1 MANNSDSASPAWM
14 GLNHLALVTT
24 DMDAT
29 VRFWHEVLGAEIVA
43 TVATPDFKHY
53 FFRIG
58 EAQTIAFFQY
68 DDVDVETF
76 AKPAG
81 IPYKH
86 ASQFDHLSLGLPS
99 EEALEAMR
107 SRLQRYGCEVTEVVD
122 HGFIRSI
129 YFSDP
134 TGIALEAS
142 WWTTDLDEAGYE
154 VADRFLD
161 DDPVPALRELL
172 ESGRIGSTPTTELV
186 DGITIRPGVTGA

>member
-1 MANNSDSASPAWM
+1 M
-14 GLNHLALVTT
+14 NHLALVTS

-43 TVATPDFKHY
+43 TVATADFKHY

-58 EAQTIAFFQY
+58 DAQTIAFFQY
-68 DDVDVETF
+68 AGVELDTY

-81 IPYKH
+81 VPYRA
-86 ASQFDHLSLGLPS
+86 ASQFDHLSLGVAD
-99 EEALEAMR
+99 EQALDDLRA
-107 SRLQRYGCEVTEVVD
+107 RLEKYGCEVTEVVD

-142 WWTTDLDEAGYE
+142 WWTAEIGSGNY
-154 VADRFLD
+154 D
-161 DDPVPALRELL
+161 DQALFHDNDPVPALRELM
-172 ESGRIGSTPTTELV
+172 ERGRIADTPQTSLV
-186 DGITIRPGVTGA
+186 DDLVLRPGVGG

>member
-1 MANNSDSASPAWM
+1 MTDNPTLGPRWLGM
-14 GLNHLALVTT
+14 NHLALVTS

-68 DDVDVETF
+68 DGVELETY

-81 IPYKH
+81 VPYPA
-86 ASQFDHLSLGLPS
+86 ASQFDHLSLGLAD
-99 EEALEAMR
+99 EQALIDLRA
-107 SRLQRYGCEVTEVVD
+107 RLEKYGCEVTEVVD

-142 WWTTDLDEAGYE
+142 WWTAEIGGGNYDDEALFHD
-154 VADRFLD
+154 A
-161 DDPVPALRELL
+161 DPVPALRELM
-172 ESGRIGSTPTTELV
+172 EHGRIASTPQTALV
-186 DGITIRPGVTGA
+186 DDLVIRPGVAGG

>member
-1 MANNSDSASPAWM
+1 MTDTTKPAWR

-24 DMDAT
+24 DMDTT
-29 VRFWHEVLGAEIVA
+29 VRFWHQVLGAEVIA
-43 TVATPDFKHY
+43 TIAAPGFKHY

-58 EAQTIAFFQY
+58 ADQTIAFFEY
-68 DDVDVETF
+68 FDHEVATF

-86 ASQFDHLSLGLPS
+86 ASQFDHLSLGLAD
-99 EEALEAMR
+99 ERALEDLR
-107 SRLQRYGCEVTEVVD
+107 ERLIAYGCEVTEVVD

-142 WWTTDLDEAGYE
+142 WWTTDLDAGGFEAP
-154 VADRFLD
+154 DRFLD
-161 DDPVPALRELL
+161 PDPVPALRELL
-172 ESGRIGSTPTTELV
+172 ERGTITETPSTTLV
-186 DGITIRPGVTGA
+186 DGLVIEPGATGA